1 MEKTKITERKFLER
15 VATIEEIKQDKDYM
29 EYITKRLENLDKKN
43 ANKREST
50 NQENKE
56 LSQKITEILNNS
68 EKPMSAGDIIASSE
82 LKDYITVEG
91 KRLSTQKITYIMS
104 TLISLEL
111 ATSTKEKGI
120 VKYSLIG

>member
-56 LSQKITEILNNS
+56 LSQKIIEVLTDS
-68 EKPMSAGDIIASSE
+68 EKSMSAGDIIASSE
-82 LKDYITVEG
+82 LKDYTTVEG

-111 ATSTKEKGI
+111 VNSTKEKGI
-120 VKYSLIG
+120 VKYSLVR